1 MYETL
6 LRPHEVSQLPAL
18 QPINEVSEK
27 LKKAEQV
34 REEKRLRQIAS
45 GKGKSSDGHGAK
57 RKRDGETE
65 HELLEGDITIAGK
78 RVKTHDPDPA
88 PEDEVEAHA
97 NIARDLDVSQDA
109 PESSHFP
116 VPVVGNPTS
125 ATKINVSRAM
135 PEVRGHTSYLTFAC
149 LLPPITD
156 VPDITNS
163 IAVDVPQ

>member
-57 RKRDGETE
+57 RKRDGETDQE
-65 HELLEGDITIAGK
+65 PLENDITIAGK
-78 RVKTHDPDPA
+78 RVKTHDSDPA
-88 PEDEVEAHA
+88 PEDEAEAHA
-97 NIARDLDVSQDA
+97 NAQDLDVSQSA
-109 PESSHFP
+109 PESSHLTI
-116 VPVVGNPTS
+116 PVVGNPTS
-125 ATKINVSRAM
+125 ATKINVSKAM

-149 LLPPITD
+149 LLPPITGIS
-156 VPDITNS
+156 DITSS